1 MRCRWSANTVHNGFA
16 GMYFTFPPPVPPLV
30 EFLLP
35 WGFVFITYRV
45 CLWGSRADSSCGWP
59 YFLVPYTETF
69 SWIQEESSD
78 TVPAFPV
85 ASVSTYSNALLFSC
99 MEPVSYTFPSLH
111 GEKQQRC
118 NQESNV
124 FPGTHPADPVMSVRQ
139 TCKLCSHLEKG
150 HVPQQAPT
158 PSPPDTRAGPGQ
170 KKNRHSLL
178 WDCYSSQLIN
188 SLLIALLKVV
198 QLKEDMQCI
207 SSLL

>member
-99 MEPVSYTFPSLH
+99 MEPVPYTFPVCMGRNSRDAIRKAMCSQALTLQILWWVWGKH
-111 GEKQQRC
+111 ASSVHTLRK
-118 NQESNV
+118 
-124 FPGTHPADPVMSVRQ
+124 VMCHSR
-139 TCKLCSHLEKG
+139 HLP
-150 HVPQQAPT
+150 H
-158 PSPPDTRAGPGQ
+158 
-170 KKNRHSLL
+170 H
-178 WDCYSSQLIN
+178 
-188 SLLIALLKVV
+188 LLIPEQVLGRRKTGTV
-198 QLKEDMQCI
+198 
-207 SSLL
+207 SSETVILAS